1 MPKDLHK
8 KRVDSLA
15 NATQGVIAAASLSV
29 TAIGSGYAVLQGG
42 DPKHGVKQV
51 DRMLSNAGIDLP
63 AVMTSWCRYL
73 IGDRK
78 SVEVAL
84 DWTSF
89 DNDKHS
95 TLAAGVVADG
105 RAAPLF
111 WETVEDAEL
120 SDGGRTDAETALLY
134 RLHDAWP
141 EDVQIILLADR
152 GFGDSALYELLQE
165 WGWDYVI
172 RFRQGITVR
181 YRGEVQAA
189 KKYLSKT
196 GRARLLRA
204 VQVTGKKVAIPGVV
218 VVKDR
223 DMKDSWCLATT
234 LVDGGATVAVKAYGR
249 RFTIEEMFRDMK
261 DDRYGFALRQRHV
274 RSAQRRDKLI
284 LLFALAQT
292 LLTLLGEASELAG
305 YDRRLRVNT
314 AKKRTHSLFR
324 QGQYWFEA
332 LPALSPEKA
341 EPLLAAFGVVVQK
354 HELMRRLLLA
364 DTPRGECK

>member
-1 MPKDLHK
+1 MPTDLHK

-51 DRMLSNAGIDLP
+51 DRMLSNAGIDL
-63 AVMTSWCRYL
+63 ASVMTSWCRYL

-111 WETVEDAEL
+111 WETVKDVDL

-141 EDVQIILLADR
+141 EDVQITLLADR
-152 GFGDSALYELLQE
+152 GFGDSALYELLQD

-181 YRGEVQAA
+181 YRGQSQAA

-196 GRARLLRA
+196 GRARLLRD

-234 LVDGGATVAVKAYGR
+234 LVDGGATAAVKAYGR

-274 RSAQRRDKLI
+274 RSPQRRDKLI

-305 YDRRLRVNT
+305 YDKRLRVNT

-341 EPLLAAFGVVVQK
+341 APLLAALGPVVQQ
-354 HELMRRLLLA
+354 HELMRRLMLG
-364 DTPRGECK
+364 DTPKGEEK

>member
-1 MPKDLHK
+1 MPTDLHK

-29 TAIGSGYAVLQGG
+29 TAIGSGYAVLNGG

-63 AVMTSWCRYL
+63 EILAELCVHA
-73 IGDRK
+73 IGERK
-78 SVEVAL
+78 QVEVAL

-89 DNDKHS
+89 DNDKQS
-95 TLAAGVVADG
+95 TLVAGIVEDG
-105 RAAPLF
+105 RSTPLF
-111 WETVEDAEL
+111 WQTVADAEL
-120 SDGGRTDAETALLY
+120 SDGGRTDAETELLH
-134 RLHDAWP
+134 RLHEVWP

-165 WGWDYVI
+165 WGWDFVI
-172 RFRQGITVR
+172 RFKQGITVHH
-181 YRGEVQAA
+181 RGKSQAA

-196 GRARLLRA
+196 GRARLLRN

-223 DMKDSWCLATT
+223 DMKHSWCLATT
-234 LVDGGATVAVKAYGR
+234 LVDDGATRPVKAYGR

-261 DDRYGFALRQRHV
+261 DERFGFGMRQRHV
-274 RSAQRRDKLI
+274 SSPESRDKLI
-284 LLFALAQT
+284 LLFALAQA
-292 LLTLLGEASELAG
+292 LLILLGEASELAG

-314 AKKRTHSLFR
+314 SNRRTHSLFR
-324 QGQYWFEA
+324 QGQYCFDA
-332 LPALSPEKA
+332 LPALSEEKA
-341 EPLLAAFGVVVQK
+341 APLLAAFAVVVQQ
-354 HELMRRLLLA
+354 HELTRQLLMP
-364 DTPRGECK
+364 DTPAGEQ